1 MRALERAE
9 LLAHEYVRLG
19 NVRVEQRKA
28 RSTDR
33 GVRRCMVE
41 WLVKRCDTGATT
53 NQRDVLEFVLCYK
66 GLVFLRTPVCGEVRT
81 FVREPRDRAFDG
93 ERGTWLEPL
102 VHVLAQHAA
111 LVFFDE
117 EHALSLVPWARN
129 GCIWADNRITL
140 LVERRAV
147 GAFGCAHDDE
157 REVTG
162 ESAAPPSSGSSKMKR
177 EDMPC

>member
-1 MRALERAE
+1 MARRACPALRGVVKRVHAAQGLWVCALERAE
-9 LLAHEYVRLG
+9 LLAQEYACIG
-19 NVRVEQRKA
+19 NVRVEQRKV

-41 WLVKRCDTGATT
+41 WLVKRCDTGAS
-53 NQRDVLEFVLCYK
+53 NDQRDVLEFVLCYK
-66 GLVFLRTPVCGEVRT
+66 GLVFLRTPVCGAVRT
-81 FVREPRDRAFDG
+81 FVREPQDRAFDG
-93 ERGTWLEPL
+93 ERGTWLQP
-102 VHVLAQHAA
+102 
-111 LVFFDE
+111 
-117 EHALSLVPWARN
+117 RN